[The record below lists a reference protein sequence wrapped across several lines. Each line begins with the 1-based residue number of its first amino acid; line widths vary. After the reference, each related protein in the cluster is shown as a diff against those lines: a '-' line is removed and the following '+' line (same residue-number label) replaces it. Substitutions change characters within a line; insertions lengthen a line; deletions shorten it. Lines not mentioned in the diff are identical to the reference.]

1 MSEIKRIFVSHK
13 ASNGEIVSDM
23 LNILKSGMAGVEFFL
38 SEQIEPGDNWRSDIV
53 KEIKTA
59 DCLLLL
65 YLDPDQ
71 DWSWCMFEAGLFSAY
86 KPKNAERR
94 LYCIQY
100 PGSPP
105 PDPLSEIQTTSATFD
120 GMKIFLKSF
129 YSTTKQTDPKTWAD
143 LDATAS
149 RLVNFLQ
156 QRRPK
161 DYETTNLRPSVLL
174 YPAWDAT
181 SRPDWRPVK
190 VPKALPLDRSEVI
203 IENQKSVFL
212 LGFDVDPHKMNV
224 VDFLKRLDTDGS
236 DARRPWMEKFLES
249 LQSTLEGRMT
259 EQHVVY
265 FRSMMGNIL
274 RPIIESVKRS
284 DDGTECECRVVF
296 VDAFAPPSSSNPSR
310 VQLLANG
317 LRLAVRT
324 RLEVLEKYR
333 GAMAQESSRLAQSED
348 PAEALGKL
356 HPLGARIL
364 ESMRTI
370 VLEAELQG
378 TKLDTPPPNL
388 FDDDTKQATYERIRE
403 EFKSWFKRIRE
414 EFKSWFIKF
423 QAVTKEEDNE
433 PEKKYNQTEQLL
445 DELYE
450 FNKKYI
456 AIAAPTFLNM
466 LEASHKQPNNR
477 DDYDPAVHCPQGPS
491 IEDSLLSTMRE
502 RVGTLRS
509 MIEGGALGRGG
520 PSASRIPR

>member
-1 MSEIKRIFVSHK
+1 MSEIQRIFVSHK

-86 KPKNAERR
+86 KPKNGERR

-212 LGFDVDPHKMNV
+212 LGFDVDPYKMNV
-224 VDFLKRLDTDGS
+224 VDFLKRLDTTDPMQDG
-236 DARRPWMEKFLES
+236 PGW
-249 LQSTLEGRMT
+249 
-259 EQHVVY
+259 
-265 FRSMMGNIL
+265 RS
-274 RPIIESVKRS
+274 
-284 DDGTECECRVVF
+284 F
-296 VDAFAPPSSSNPSR
+296 SNLYNPRSR
-310 VQLLANG
+310 VA
-317 LRLAVRT
+317 
-324 RLEVLEKYR
+324 
-333 GAMAQESSRLAQSED
+333 
-348 PAEALGKL
+348 
-356 HPLGARIL
+356 
-364 ESMRTI
+364 
-370 VLEAELQG
+370 
-378 TKLDTPPPNL
+378 
-388 FDDDTKQATYERIRE
+388 
-403 EFKSWFKRIRE
+403 
-414 EFKSWFIKF
+414 
-423 QAVTKEEDNE
+423 
-433 PEKKYNQTEQLL
+433 
-445 DELYE
+445 
-450 FNKKYI
+450 
-456 AIAAPTFLNM
+456 
-466 LEASHKQPNNR
+466 
-477 DDYDPAVHCPQGPS
+477 
-491 IEDSLLSTMRE
+491 
-502 RVGTLRS
+502 
-509 MIEGGALGRGG
+509 
-520 PSASRIPR
+520 

>member
-1 MSEIKRIFVSHK
+1 
-13 ASNGEIVSDM
+13 
-23 LNILKSGMAGVEFFL
+23 
-38 SEQIEPGDNWRSDIV
+38 
-53 KEIKTA
+53 
-59 DCLLLL
+59 
-65 YLDPDQ
+65 
-71 DWSWCMFEAGLFSAY
+71 
-86 KPKNAERR
+86 
-94 LYCIQY
+94 
-100 PGSPP
+100 
-105 PDPLSEIQTTSATFD
+105 
-120 GMKIFLKSF
+120 
-129 YSTTKQTDPKTWAD
+129 
-143 LDATAS
+143 
-149 RLVNFLQ
+149 
-156 QRRPK
+156 
-161 DYETTNLRPSVLL
+161 
-174 YPAWDAT
+174 
-181 SRPDWRPVK
+181 
-190 VPKALPLDRSEVI
+190 
-203 IENQKSVFL
+203 
-212 LGFDVDPHKMNV
+212 
-224 VDFLKRLDTDGS
+224 
-236 DARRPWMEKFLES
+236 
-249 LQSTLEGRMT
+249 MT

-364 ESMRTI
+364 GSMRTI

-388 FDDDTKQATYERIRE
+388 FDDDTKQATYE
-403 EFKSWFKRIRE
+403 RIRE

-477 DDYDPAVHCPQGPS
+477 DDYDPAVRSPQGPS

-502 RVGTLRS
+502 TVGTLRS